1 MEVPAIH
8 TPANAMSTLTEPLDP
23 DCPPAASDPAVFGGV
38 EAGGTK
44 WVCAKGTGPG
54 DLTEVEII
62 PTTTPAE
69 TLDRV
74 VEFFKRDSVR
84 VAALGVGSFGPVDVR
99 VGSETFGWITKT
111 AKPGWSN
118 TNVVGALSEELD
130 IPVSFDTDV
139 NAAALAEQRWGAARG
154 LSTFVYIT
162 VGTGIGAGIVLNS
175 RPVHGRMHPEFG
187 HILIPHDHARD
198 PFRGSCPFHRDCLE
212 GMASGEALRARY
224 GKPAEQLDDQAAWA
238 LEARYLAI
246 GIMNAVLTVSP
257 DRVVLGGGVVKKPGL
272 VQNVRAQ
279 VKELMSGYSDV
290 GSIDHFIV
298 PPDLG
303 DRSGVLG
310 ALHLA
315 MAGHPELA
323 KR

>member
-1 MEVPAIH
+1 
-8 TPANAMSTLTEPLDP
+8 MSTLTDPLDP
-23 DCPPAASDPAVFGGV
+23 GCAPAASDPALFGGV

-44 WVCAKGTGPG
+44 WVCAKGTGPD
-54 DLTEVEII
+54 DLTEVEVI
-62 PTTTPAE
+62 PTTTPPE
-69 TLDRV
+69 TLGRV

-84 VAALGVGSFGPVDVR
+84 VAALGVGTFGPVDLR

-118 TNVVGALSEELD
+118 TNVVGALTEELD
-130 IPVSFDTDV
+130 VPVAFDTDV

-154 LSTFVYIT
+154 LSNFIYMT
-162 VGTGIGAGIVLNS
+162 VGTGIGAGIIVNG
-175 RPVHGRMHPEFG
+175 RPVHGLTHPEFG
-187 HILIPHDHARD
+187 HILIPYDHTVD
-198 PFRGSCPFHRDCLE
+198 PFRGSCPFHRHCLE
-212 GMASGEALRARY
+212 GVASGEALRARY

-238 LEARYLAI
+238 LEARYLAT

-272 VQNVRAQ
+272 VAIVRTQ

-315 MAGHPELA
+315 MAAHPGLA
-323 KR
+323 K